1 MDIPLIIS
9 VDDHVV
15 EPPDLWTDRIPA
27 KFKDRAPR
35 VERDSAVFHFEGG
48 VFSYEKGVEGGEPCD
63 WWLYDDLVYP
73 FPKLSAAVG
82 FSELDVTPT
91 TFDEIRPGCW
101 IKSERIADMDANH
114 TEASICFPNT
124 LPRFCG
130 QTFLERDDKE
140 LALLCVQA
148 YNDWM
153 VEDWCAG
160 EGKGRL
166 IPLTM
171 VPLWDVE
178 LAAAEVRRAA
188 DMGSFAVTF
197 PENPYPLGLPS
208 IHDKDRYWEPF
219 FQACQDTETTI
230 CMHIGSSSKM
240 PTTSPDAPF
249 IVSSTLTFSNAMG
262 SMCDYI
268 FSGTLERFPT
278 LKIAY
283 SEGQVGWMPYVMERA
298 DKLAAERAANSFGTS
313 LPHLRLHLRRRDRS
327 RQPRRHRHG
336 PDLLRDRLPAR
347 RLHLPALGEG
357 GRGHLHPGRPRRRRA
372 LQAPPRER
380 DHRVRPGAV
389 RHHQLADTAPMTD
402 DTLLVD
408 DRDGLRTIT
417 INRPEVKNALTAA
430 MRSRFCELIEEAD
443 RDDTTRAIIVTAVDP
458 VFSGGV
464 DFKEVAAGTAIVAA
478 SNPGVALRAATTPV
492 VCAVNGACV
501 TGALEI
507 ALSCTFI
514 VASERARFADTHA
527 RLDVVAAWGLTAL
540 LPRAV
545 GVRKAAELSITG
557 NFVDAAEALRLGL
570 VNHVVPHDELLP
582 FTRALAHDIA
592 PTGAV
597 AEVLDLYRR
606 GDGLPLAEALAMEA
620 AHAAGRRV
628 DPADFGAAGSAAAA
642 RGKR

>member
-27 KFKDRAPR
+27 KYKDRAPR

-82 FSELDVTPT
+82 FPELDVTPT

-153 VEDWCAG
+153 IDDWCAG

-188 DMGSFAVTF
+188 DKGSFAVTF

-208 IHDKDRYWEPF
+208 IHDKDHYWEPF

-298 DKLAAERAANSFGTS
+298 DKLAAERAAEQLRHLVAATAVE
-313 LPHLRLHLRRRDRS
+313 LRAADLRLHLRRRDRP
-327 RQPRRHRHG
+327 RQPRRDRHG

-347 RLHLPALGEG
+347 RLDVPALEEG
-357 GRGHLHPGRPRRRRA
+357 GRGDLHPGRPRTRTSATSCSAGTRS
-372 LQAPPRER
+372 PRSAWSGSASPSSVGR
-380 DHRVRPGAV
+380 HVR
-389 RHHQLADTAPMTD
+389 
-402 DTLLVD
+402 LLVD
-408 DRDGLRTIT
+408 DADGVRTIT

-430 MRSRFCELIEEAD
+430 MRTRFCELIGRGRRRRRHAGD
-443 RDDTTRAIIVTAVDP
+443 HRHRGRSRLQRRRRLQGGGGRHRGRCGPQPGDD
-458 VFSGGV
+458 
-464 DFKEVAAGTAIVAA
+464 AAG
-478 SNPGVALRAATTPV
+478 
-492 VCAVNGACV
+492 
-501 TGALEI
+501 
-507 ALSCTFI
+507 
-514 VASERARFADTHA
+514 DDHA
-527 RLDVVAAWGLTAL
+527 RCC
-540 LPRAV
+540 
-545 GVRKAAELSITG
+545 
-557 NFVDAAEALRLGL
+557 
-570 VNHVVPHDELLP
+570 
-582 FTRALAHDIA
+582 
-592 PTGAV
+592 
-597 AEVLDLYRR
+597 
-606 GDGLPLAEALAMEA
+606 
-620 AHAAGRRV
+620 
-628 DPADFGAAGSAAAA
+628 A
-642 RGKR
+642 R